1 MKTRTSWRATVIA
14 ALVALLITVVATGC
28 GKTGGPKTT
37 PNELQ
42 TTPTSVPSEKV
53 TVNVYFLRGEERV
66 PVKRQV
72 DMAGPREALL
82 ELLKGPSQAEGL
94 STAIPEG
101 TTLRKCDV
109 LEDGTAKVDF
119 SREILNFGGGSA
131 RITAI
136 IDQITKTV
144 QANDPAVRTVAITV
158 EGQPAEEVLQP

>member
-1 MKTRTSWRATVIA
+1 
-14 ALVALLITVVATGC
+14 
-28 GKTGGPKTT
+28 
-37 PNELQ
+37 
-42 TTPTSVPSEKV
+42 
-53 TVNVYFLRGEERV
+53 
-66 PVKRQV
+66 
-72 DMAGPREALL
+72 MAGSREALL
-82 ELLKGPSQAEGL
+82 ELLKGPGQAEGL
-94 STAIPEG
+94 STEIPQG